1 MKEVIFGSTALL
13 VFSLVLGLPAAAQD
27 KDKLSPANT
36 SKVAPASVKHADV
49 SETYEVGAGDML
61 SIYVYKEPEL
71 SRVLPVRPDGKLAL
85 PLIGDIT
92 ATGFTAAQLQ
102 ATVNQ
107 LYEKY
112 FENPAVTI
120 MVQEARS
127 KRFNVVGEVQ
137 KPGTFT
143 LTQPTTVLDS
153 LALAGGFHSFAKP
166 KKVYVLRP
174 LENGKVQRIPFNY
187 VRVIKGESPQENILL
202 QSGDTVV
209 VP

>member
-1 MKEVIFGSTALL
+1 MKAVIFGSTALL
-13 VFSLVLGLPAAAQD
+13 LVSLALGLPAAAQD
-27 KDKLSPANT
+27 KDKLSLANA
-36 SKVAPASVKHADV
+36 SKMPPASVKHADV
-49 SETYEVGAGDML
+49 SETYQVGAGDML
-61 SIYVYKEPEL
+61 AIYVYKEPDL
-71 SRVLPVRPDGKLAL
+71 SRVLPIRPDGKLSL

-92 ATGFTAAQLQ
+92 AAGFTVAQLQ
-102 ATVNQ
+102 TTVNQ

-112 FENPAVTI
+112 IENPAVTI

-137 KPGTFT
+137 KPGSFT
-143 LTQPTTVLDS
+143 LAQPTTVLDS
-153 LALAGGFHSFAKP
+153 LALAAGFRSFAKP
-166 KKVYVLRP
+166 KKVYILRP

>member
-13 VFSLVLGLPAAAQD
+13 VVSLALSLPAVAQD
-27 KDKLSPANT
+27 KDKLSLANT
-36 SKVAPASVKHADV
+36 SQVAPASVKHADV
-49 SETYEVGAGDML
+49 SETYELGAGDVL
-61 SIYVYKEPEL
+61 AIHVYKEPEL
-71 SRVLPVRPDGKLAL
+71 SRVLPIRPDGKLSL
-85 PLIGDIT
+85 PLIGDID
-92 ATGFTAAQLQ
+92 ATGFTVAQLQ
-102 ATVNQ
+102 ITVNQ
-107 LYEKY
+107 LYEK
-112 FENPAVTI
+112 FLENPAVTI
-120 MVQEARS
+120 MVQEAHS

-143 LTQPTTVLDS
+143 LAQPTTVLDS
-153 LALAGGFHSFAKP
+153 LALAAGFRNFAKP

-202 QSGDTVV
+202 QPGDTVV

>member
-1 MKEVIFGSTALL
+1 
-13 VFSLVLGLPAAAQD
+13 
-27 KDKLSPANT
+27 
-36 SKVAPASVKHADV
+36 
-49 SETYEVGAGDML
+49 ML

-71 SRVLPVRPDGKLAL
+71 SRVLQVRPDGKLAL

-92 ATGFTAAQLQ
+92 ATRFTAAQLQ

-107 LYEKY
+107 LYAKY
-112 FENPAVTI
+112 FENPTVVTI

-166 KKVYVLRP
+166 KKVTVLRP